1 MKLNIIERNQ
11 KMISFI
17 ITKPFFFLH
26 LKLAIISTLF
36 ILILCIRNYQNM
48 FFICRI
54 IMCML
59 CGDPYSV
66 EYVLGPLLAQ
76 QNCYLS
82 GGERSI
88 AIETQLGG
96 DTKRKVEV
104 VLSSY
109 HGATDFR

>member
-1 MKLNIIERNQ
+1 MDFDITQIMDNNSR
-11 KMISFI
+11 FI
-17 ITKPFFFLH
+17 
-26 LKLAIISTLF
+26 
-36 ILILCIRNYQNM
+36 Y
-48 FFICRI
+48 RI

-82 GGERSI
+82 SGERSI

-96 DTKRKVEV
+96 ETKRKVEV

>member
-1 MKLNIIERNQ
+1 
-11 KMISFI
+11 
-17 ITKPFFFLH
+17 
-26 LKLAIISTLF
+26 
-36 ILILCIRNYQNM
+36 
-48 FFICRI
+48 
-54 IMCML
+54 MCML

-82 GGERSI
+82 GGDRSI
-88 AIETQLGG
+88 AIETQLG

>member
-1 MKLNIIERNQ
+1 
-11 KMISFI
+11 
-17 ITKPFFFLH
+17 
-26 LKLAIISTLF
+26 
-36 ILILCIRNYQNM
+36 
-48 FFICRI
+48 
-54 IMCML
+54 MCML

-82 GGERSI
+82 SGERSI

-109 HGATDFR
+109 HGATDFRYV

>member
-1 MKLNIIERNQ
+1 MRIYAIKREIYQTCVSNVQVFYVNHLNSR
-11 KMISFI
+11 
-17 ITKPFFFLH
+17 
-26 LKLAIISTLF
+26 
-36 ILILCIRNYQNM
+36 ILIIIVFPL
-48 FFICRI
+48 CRI

-82 GGERSI
+82 SGERSI

>member
-1 MKLNIIERNQ
+1 
-11 KMISFI
+11 
-17 ITKPFFFLH
+17 
-26 LKLAIISTLF
+26 
-36 ILILCIRNYQNM
+36 
-48 FFICRI
+48 
-54 IMCML
+54 MCML

-82 GGERSI
+82 SGERSI

-109 HGATDFR
+109 HGATDFRSVEINPINKNMIENRRYKAAYPYKKQTIFLFQR